1 MRSIRT
7 YVSIV
12 YDVEFRRGFCTLVLF
27 ISLGTST
34 VLLTLYLLRLRKQY
48 SSKDC
53 KIDKKKSVTCS
64 ASEVESR
71 IESTAPERNITSM
84 IKSLKDRKSDAK
96 QSNKNPA
103 LGCGKN
109 LKSKRN
115 AAYDGVT
122 AKSKV
127 PTVKSHSG
135 TTKNKA
141 TSLSLSG
148 VVCKE
153 NEAYGGVA
161 AGYKVIREVV
171 LSLQEMS
178 DSSSVCVSP
187 NQAYKLSKTA
197 TREDSRE

>member
-1 MRSIRT
+1 M
-7 YVSIV
+7 
-12 YDVEFRRGFCTLVLF
+12 
-27 ISLGTST
+27 
-34 VLLTLYLLRLRKQY
+34 
-48 SSKDC
+48 
-53 KIDKKKSVTCS
+53 
-64 ASEVESR
+64 ESR

-103 LGCGKN
+103 LGVGKKVN
-109 LKSKRN
+109 CKRN
-115 AAYDGVT
+115 AAYDCVT

-127 PTVKSHSG
+127 LTVKSHSG

-161 AGYKVIREVV
+161 AGYKVIREVT
-171 LSLQEMS
+171 LSLQ
-178 DSSSVCVSP
+178 
-187 NQAYKLSKTA
+187 KIIRHT
-197 TREDSRE
+197 

>member
-1 MRSIRT
+1 M
-7 YVSIV
+7 
-12 YDVEFRRGFCTLVLF
+12 
-27 ISLGTST
+27 
-34 VLLTLYLLRLRKQY
+34 
-48 SSKDC
+48 
-53 KIDKKKSVTCS
+53 
-64 ASEVESR
+64 ESR

-84 IKSLKDRKSDAK
+84 MKSLKDRKSDAK

-103 LGCGKN
+103 LGCGKKVN
-109 LKSKRN
+109 CKRN
-115 AAYDGVT
+115 AAYGGVT

-141 TSLSLSG
+141 TSSSLSG

>member
-1 MRSIRT
+1 MTI
-7 YVSIV
+7 VSLLLI
-12 YDVEFRRGFCTLVLF
+12 
-27 ISLGTST
+27 ISLATST
-34 VLLTLYLLRLRKQY
+34 ALLTLYLLRLRKQY

-84 IKSLKDRKSDAK
+84 IKTIKSDAK

-103 LGCGKN
+103 LGSGIKVNC
-109 LKSKRN
+109 KRN
-115 AAYDGVT
+115 AAYDCVT
-122 AKSKV
+122 ARSKV

-141 TSLSLSG
+141 TSSSLSG

-161 AGYKVIREVV
+161 AGYKVIREVT
-171 LSLQEMS
+171 LSLQKMS